1 MTCSTRPG
9 TLFPSVPLSSSLI
22 SVQKKLPAPPS
33 PLPATLLLQI
43 GRWWDL
49 QKGISR
55 KEQKIEAV
63 RSKISHQIFQS
74 IRLTGAKIIWFCRFL
89 QNGNT
94 SEFVHLCLSNTC
106 QKKLFRLVLCY
117 SAPSF
122 TIEGLKARIFRKYL
136 KNSIKT
142 EKKILIIFPDYWEN
156 LKKKY
161 QNCSIFSYISG
172 AFYQP
177 LKKYRLKK
185 GVGMGRKRSTP
196 QPSMRQAE
204 NVKNICL
211 AHKKVI
217 VVSKI
222 KSDRLI
228 HLCNFKKLS
237 KPQVYYMTGRARKI
251 PMQWRGRNC
260 IAPAVE

>member
-1 MTCSTRPG
+1 MTPHRAGDSL
-9 TLFPSVPLSSSLI
+9 LFLSAAPLSRCR
-22 SVQKKLPAPPS
+22 KNS
-33 PLPATLLLQI
+33 PLHPFSPLSPALLLQI

-74 IRLTGAKIIWFCRFL
+74 IRLTGARIIWFCRFL

-122 TIEGLKARIFRKYL
+122 TIEGLKARIFSKTL

-142 EKKILIIFPDYWEN
+142 EKNLIIFSDYW
-156 LKKKY
+156 KFFKKY
-161 QNCSIFSYISG
+161 QNCSKSHIICILPSI
-172 AFYQP
+172 
-177 LKKYRLKK
+177 KK
-185 GVGMGRKRSTP
+185 
-196 QPSMRQAE
+196 
-204 NVKNICL
+204 
-211 AHKKVI
+211 
-217 VVSKI
+217 
-222 KSDRLI
+222 
-228 HLCNFKKLS
+228 
-237 KPQVYYMTGRARKI
+237 
-251 PMQWRGRNC
+251 
-260 IAPAVE
+260 